1 MHKIILCTVLSLCMP
16 FAAFSQKT
24 SDANIVG
31 HITDK
36 NTGEHL
42 SFINVII
49 EGTTLG
55 TATDNTG
62 HYFLKNLPVGTYTM
76 IAKSMG
82 YKTIKRKVTT
92 EKSRTLEVNFEM
104 EEDINMM
111 DDIVITGNRNE
122 VSRKLS
128 SVVVGIAGPKIYES
142 TYSPSVGCVL
152 NFQPGLRTENNC
164 QNCGFVQ
171 VRINGLQGQYTQV
184 MIDSRPVLS
193 ALGGVYGLE
202 QYPSEMVERVEV
214 IRGGGSALFGSSAI
228 AGTVNIITKEPV
240 SNYFSAGHDI
250 LLIGGKNAD
259 NTTNLSGTLVSD
271 DRKAGI
277 HIFGMS
283 RHRSAYDANGDGFSD
298 IPRLKNTNIGFS
310 SYYKPTLYS
319 KIKLEYH
326 SMHEFRR
333 GGDNIDLPP
342 HQAEVAEQTE
352 HDINGGSLTYMW
364 SDPSAENRVN
374 AYVAMQDIK
383 RKSYYGTGMD
393 PNAYGHT
400 SDFTVV
406 TGVQYTHG
414 FKKFLFLPSELTA
427 GGEFNH
433 NGLKDV
439 MLGYGRDMRQ
449 DVNIISAYLQN
460 EWKTQR
466 MGILIGARMDK
477 HNMISDPIVSPR
489 VNLRYLIG
497 ESLNLRASWA
507 TGFRAP
513 QAFDEDLHIA
523 AVGDNVQIIRISP
536 DLKQENSQSFSFS
549 AEYTGSA
556 GKLQYGIL
564 AEGFYTRLDD
574 VFILEPGGK
583 DENGNTILVRTNG
596 DGAIV
601 KGINLE
607 GRIALGKPF
616 ELQIGAT
623 LQNSKYTTPYR
634 WSEDE
639 DAALVK
645 KMLRSP
651 DAYGYFT
658 LTSEPVHDFKIS
670 LTGTYTGSMTLE
682 HFAGYIDRDR
692 LEETPSFFDMGIKLA
707 YDIRIT
713 PSLCLDL
720 NIGMQ
725 NIFDSYQND
734 LDIGRDRDSK
744 YIYGPSLP
752 RSFFAGLKINL
763 M

>member
-1 MHKIILCTVLSLCMP
+1 
-16 FAAFSQKT
+16 
-24 SDANIVG
+24 
-31 HITDK
+31 
-36 NTGEHL
+36 
-42 SFINVII
+42 
-49 EGTTLG
+49 
-55 TATDNTG
+55 
-62 HYFLKNLPVGTYTM
+62 
-76 IAKSMG
+76 
-82 YKTIKRKVTT
+82 
-92 EKSRTLEVNFEM
+92 
-104 EEDINMM
+104 
-111 DDIVITGNRNE
+111 
-122 VSRKLS
+122 
-128 SVVVGIAGPKIYES
+128 
-142 TYSPSVGCVL
+142 
-152 NFQPGLRTENNC
+152 
-164 QNCGFVQ
+164 
-171 VRINGLQGQYTQV
+171 
-184 MIDSRPVLS
+184 
-193 ALGGVYGLE
+193 
-202 QYPSEMVERVEV
+202 
-214 IRGGGSALFGSSAI
+214 
-228 AGTVNIITKEPV
+228 
-240 SNYFSAGHDI
+240 
-250 LLIGGKNAD
+250 
-259 NTTNLSGTLVSD
+259 
-271 DRKAGI
+271 
-277 HIFGMS
+277 
-283 RHRSAYDANGDGFSD
+283 
-298 IPRLKNTNIGFS
+298 
-310 SYYKPTLYS
+310 
-319 KIKLEYH
+319 
-326 SMHEFRR
+326 
-333 GGDNIDLPP
+333 
-342 HQAEVAEQTE
+342 
-352 HDINGGSLTYMW
+352 
-364 SDPSAENRVN
+364 
-374 AYVAMQDIK
+374 MQDIK

-507 TGFRAP
+507 TGPTP
-513 QAFDEDLHIA
+513 QAVRRRPSHSRRRRQRADYTNIPGLETGKLAELFL
-523 AVGDNVQIIRISP
+523 
-536 DLKQENSQSFSFS
+536 S

-658 LTSEPVHDFKIS
+658 LTSEP
-670 LTGTYTGSMTLE
+670 GT
-682 HFAGYIDRDR
+682 R
-692 LEETPSFFDMGIKLA
+692 L
-707 YDIRIT
+707 
-713 PSLCLDL
+713 
-720 NIGMQ
+720 
-725 NIFDSYQND
+725 
-734 LDIGRDRDSK
+734 
-744 YIYGPSLP
+744 
-752 RSFFAGLKINL
+752 
-763 M
+763 